1 MSLDF
6 WKENTRLKKKLFDLM
21 ATDFFSIVEYKL
33 SHLLKSD
40 LIYEWAL
47 KRPRSTNQEE
57 I

>member
-1 MSLDF
+1 
-6 WKENTRLKKKLFDLM
+6 M

-57 I
+57 IF